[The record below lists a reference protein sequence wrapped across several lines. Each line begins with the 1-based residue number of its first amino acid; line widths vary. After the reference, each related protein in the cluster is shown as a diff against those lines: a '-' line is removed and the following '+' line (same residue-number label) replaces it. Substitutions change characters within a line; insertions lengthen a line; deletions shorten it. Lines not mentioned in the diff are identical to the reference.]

1 MGGKSAKA
9 PDYSGMQ
16 QVASQQLQFSRQQYN
31 DMKPIVEAISQ
42 QQMAAQQQQM
52 DQAKD
57 YYDYQ
62 QETFRPV
69 EEGLVADAQ
78 NFNTEEYREQQAS
91 QAAATDAQASGL
103 AREASNRAMAA
114 RGVNPNS
121 GAARGGGV
129 QARLQ
134 DSARRAASMTGA
146 RNQAQQVGYA
156 RKLDAAGLGRGLAGA
171 SSAAYANA
179 SNAGSQ
185 ASGVAQSAGN
195 NFQAGLAGAG
205 STYGSMANT
214 QASVY
219 NNSVNAQG
227 EMFGSMLGAGVGLY
241 TGSDMRLK
249 ENVEEIGKD
258 AYTGLNLY
266 HFSYISDPDSTLYE
280 GVMAQEVLNFMPEAV
295 VLDEEGY
302 YAVDY
307 GMLGMAMKEVEV
319 A

>member
-16 QVASQQLQFSRQQYN
+16 QVANQQLQFSRQQYN

-91 QAAATDAQASGL
+91 QAAASDAQASGL
-103 AREASNRAMAA
+103 AREASNRAMSA

-156 RKLDAAGLGRGLAGA
+156 RRLDAAGLGRGLAGA

-179 SNAGSQ
+179 SNAGAQ
-185 ASGVAQSAGN
+185 ASNVAQSAGN
-195 NFQAGLAGAG
+195 NFQAGLSNAG
-205 STYGSMANT
+205 STYGAMAGT

-219 NNSVNAQG
+219 NNSVNAQS
-227 EMFGSMLGAGVGLY
+227 EMFGAGIGAAATVF
-241 TGSDMRLK
+241 SDMRLK

-266 HFSYISDPDSTLYE
+266 HFSYIADPDSTLYE

-307 GMLGMAMKEVEV
+307 GMLGMTMKEVEV

>member
-16 QVASQQLQFSRQQYN
+16 QVANQQLQFSRQQYN
-31 DMKPIVEAISQ
+31 DMKPIVEQISQ

-52 DQAKD
+52 EQAKD

-62 QETFRPV
+62 QETFRPL
-69 EEGLVADAQ
+69 EQGLVADAE
-78 NFNTEEYREQQAS
+78 NFNTEQYREQQAS
-91 QAAATDAQASGL
+91 QAAASDAQASGL
-103 AREASNRAMAA
+103 AREASNRAMSA

-179 SNAGSQ
+179 SNSGSQ

-227 EMFGSMLGAGVGLY
+227 EMFGSMLGAGVGLA
-241 TGSDMRLK
+241 SDMRLK
-249 ENVEEIGKD
+249 ENVEEVGKD
-258 AYTGLNLY
+258 DYTGLTLY
-266 HFSYISDPDSTLYE
+266 HFSYIADPDSIMYE

-307 GMLGMAMKEVEV
+307 GMLGMTMKEVEV

>member
-1 MGGKSAKA
+1 
-9 PDYSGMQ
+9 
-16 QVASQQLQFSRQQYN
+16 
-31 DMKPIVEAISQ
+31 
-42 QQMAAQQQQM
+42 
-52 DQAKD
+52 
-57 YYDYQ
+57 
-62 QETFRPV
+62 
-69 EEGLVADAQ
+69 
-78 NFNTEEYREQQAS
+78 
-91 QAAATDAQASGL
+91 
-103 AREASNRAMAA
+103 
-114 RGVNPNS
+114 
-121 GAARGGGV
+121 
-129 QARLQ
+129 
-134 DSARRAASMTGA
+134 
-146 RNQAQQVGYA
+146 VGYA
-156 RKLDAAGLGRGLAGA
+156 RRLDAAGLGRGLAGA

-195 NFQAGLAGAG
+195 NFQQGLAGAG
-205 STYGSMANT
+205 STYGSMAST

-227 EMFGSMLGAGVGLY
+227 EMFGSLVGAGVGLA
-241 TGSDMRLK
+241 SDMRLK
-249 ENVEEIGKD
+249 ENVEEVGKD

-307 GMLGMAMKEVEV
+307 GMLGMTMKEVEV